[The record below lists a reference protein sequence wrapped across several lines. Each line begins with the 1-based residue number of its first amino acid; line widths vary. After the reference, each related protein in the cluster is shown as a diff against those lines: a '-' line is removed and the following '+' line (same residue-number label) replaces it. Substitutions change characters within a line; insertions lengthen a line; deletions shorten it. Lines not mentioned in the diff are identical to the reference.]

1 MTVKSNHTALKVI
14 FFFSLLLDFLMFWII
29 LQCCRQLMRKG
40 LFMELILTN
49 KSLFFPMINNFR
61 YAAFFKCREICR
73 LISRNSVKWPSF
85 LPEKHCIIPN
95 RETEGANTRSS
106 AFIPLTYNS
115 CHPRPQRNISAV
127 PTVSFTVKTFRKTG
141 AFPVLGVGT
150 GIVFPVLIQC
160 PEKLCFSDVGAV
172 FFMSEIPCF
181 SKFPADITRLRWN
194 VRYLNF
200 IPFWRCFFRKKTSQ
214 NKIRFF

>member
-14 FFFSLLLDFLMFWII
+14 FFLTFTWLFNVLNHIAVLPEIDAERAFYRTDSYEQISFFS
-29 LQCCRQLMRKG
+29 
-40 LFMELILTN
+40 
-49 KSLFFPMINNFR
+49 MINNFR